1 MIPKTI
7 QTWQMTEPGKLV
19 RTEIPM
25 PALGP
30 GEALVEIRGCGF
42 QRPCRNHGGEGA
54 SQVHGELHLSNAN
67 ACEEYLAVLHAIA
80 GLGSQS

>member
-7 QTWQMTEPGKLV
+7 HTWQMTEPGKLA

-30 GEALVEIRGCGF
+30 GEALVEIRGCGVCHTDLSYF
-42 QRPCRNHGGEGA
+42 YMGVPTIQKPPLTLGHEISGVVVA
-54 SQVHGELHLSNAN
+54 SDEPIMIGK
-67 ACEEYLAVLHAIA
+67 
-80 GLGSQS
+80 